1 MSNLIVLTLE
11 HEVEARELR
20 HTLKD
25 LERQGLISLDDA
37 AIIEKDPDGTIH
49 IKNELD
55 TGIKLGALGGTIIGA
70 LTSFVFPVLGM
81 VVGAVGGALVGK
93 SFDLGVDQ
101 KFVKDVSESL
111 KPGGSAL
118 FVIVRDA
125 KPDAVIAALKS
136 HKGKVI
142 QTTLSPENEE
152 ALQQA
157 LNERK

>member
-1 MSNLIVLTLE
+1 MSQLIVMTLE
-11 HEVEARELR
+11 HEAEARELR
-20 HTLKD
+20 HTLND

-37 AIIEKDPDGTIH
+37 AIVEKDPDGTVH

-81 VVGAVGGALVGK
+81 VVGAIGGALVGK
-93 SFDLGVDQ
+93 TFDLGVDQ

-111 KPGGSAL
+111 KPGGSGL
-118 FVIVRDA
+118 FLMVRHSN
-125 KPDAVIAALKS
+125 PEAVVAALRP
-136 HKGKVI
+136 HKGNII
-142 QTTLSPENEE
+142 QTTLSPEDEE
-152 ALQQA
+152 ALQQT

>member
-11 HEVEARELR
+11 HEVEASELR

-25 LERQGLISLDDA
+25 LEKRGLISLDDA
-37 AIIEKDPDGTIH
+37 AIVEKDPDGTIH

-70 LTSFVFPVLGM
+70 LTSFVFPVLGL
-81 VVGAVGGALVGK
+81 VVGAIGGALVGK

-101 KFVKDVSESL
+101 NFVKDVSESL

-118 FVIVRDA
+118 FVMVRDSN
-125 KPDAVIAALKS
+125 PDAVIAALKP

-142 QTTLSPENEE
+142 QTTLSPEDEE

-157 LNERK
+157 LDERK